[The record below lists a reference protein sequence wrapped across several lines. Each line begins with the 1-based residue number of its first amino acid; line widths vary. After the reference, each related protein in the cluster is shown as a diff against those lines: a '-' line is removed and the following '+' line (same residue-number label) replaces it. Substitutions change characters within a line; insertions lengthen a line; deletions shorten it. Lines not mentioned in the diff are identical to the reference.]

1 MGYQWFDTLRSVT
14 LRALCLLKT
23 CDMNRGDS
31 VLGDLAC
38 IGVTLEKKDAK

>member
-1 MGYQWFDTLRSVT
+1 MGYQRFDTVLSVT
-14 LRALCLLKT
+14 LRALGLLKT
-23 CDMNRGDS
+23 CHMNPEDS